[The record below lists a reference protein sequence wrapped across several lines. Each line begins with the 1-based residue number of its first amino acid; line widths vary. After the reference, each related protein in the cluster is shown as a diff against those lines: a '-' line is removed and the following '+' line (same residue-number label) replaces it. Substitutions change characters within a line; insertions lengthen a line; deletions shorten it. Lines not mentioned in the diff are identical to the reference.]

1 MKKLKDFRN
10 LINEEISKRNKPSAF
25 KAIFVTGG
33 PGSGKDIVIRKA
45 INEFNLSELNTTQ
58 AKEYLNNKHNLVKKN
73 SDLRKE
79 SVRTRKS
86 LIING
91 PADNNENIAYIKE
104 ELEELGYETM
114 MIFVNTTNDISKE
127 RNMSLSKMMTESVR
141 QDRWVKSQN
150 NSIEFEKMF
159 DKFMVFD
166 NSYNITEQLHDIIE
180 INKQTKLFLNSSNF
194 NEIAAEWINTNNKI
208 DLNESIISL
217 FGENKNVKEISRS
230 VQKKNVRDT
239 GCGQH
244 RILADNNCTA
254 CIMQRKAGQ
263 IDDVRDGD
271 VKSNGG
277 YAFRTQYEET
287 GQTIHKT
294 AEPKETNFSQDKNKT
309 KLKKFGDTSLRAD
322 RVGRPEG
329 LGSTYDSRGTAGLV
343 GGVGLGRE
351 QVEQAKPALK
361 KLTKPSANFKNM
373 NTSTGGGQEFSTAQS
388 GTGQS
393 DGARMGNSFVNEKKN
408 FKTFMKSITTKEGLE
423 GGGEVAMGVGGVLG
437 GSGNKEGMDTYSDT
451 NRNIQNDYSNKKKNS
466 KGKK

>member
-1 MKKLKDFRN
+1 MKKLKDLRHV
-10 LINEEISKRNKPSAF
+10 IIEEINKRNKPSVF

-45 INEFNLSELNTTQ
+45 INEFNLFELNTAQ
-58 AKEYLNNKHNLVKKN
+58 AKECLSDKHNLSKK
-73 SDLRKE
+73 SIDLRKE
-79 SVRTRKS
+79 SIRTRKS

-91 PADNNENIAYIKE
+91 PADNDENILYIKE

-114 MIFVNTTNDISKE
+114 MIFVNTTNNVSKE

-141 QDRWVKSQN
+141 ENRWNKSQT
-150 NSIEFEKMF
+150 NSIEFEKLF

-166 NSYNITEQLHDIIE
+166 NSHNITEQMYGIVKV
-180 INKQTKLFLNSSNF
+180 NQKTKLFLNYVNF
-194 NEIAAEWINTNNKI
+194 NEVASNWINTNSKI
-208 DLNESIISL
+208 DLNQKINLL
-217 FGENKNVKEISRS
+217 FEGNNNVKEISRS
-230 VQKKNVRDT
+230 IPKKNVRET

-271 VKSNGG
+271 VKSNSG
-277 YAFRTQYEET
+277 YAFRTQYEEK
-287 GQTIHKT
+287 GPTIHT
-294 AEPKETNFSQDKNKT
+294 SAEPKETKFSKDKDKT
-309 KLKKFGDTSLRAD
+309 KINRFTYTAD

-329 LGSTYDSRGTAGLV
+329 LGSTYDPRGTAGLV

-351 QVEQAKPALK
+351 QVEQTKLTLK
-361 KLTKPSANFKNM
+361 KFTKPSVNFKNM

-423 GGGEVAMGVGGVLG
+423 GGGEIAMGVGGVLS

-466 KGKK
+466 KGKNNV